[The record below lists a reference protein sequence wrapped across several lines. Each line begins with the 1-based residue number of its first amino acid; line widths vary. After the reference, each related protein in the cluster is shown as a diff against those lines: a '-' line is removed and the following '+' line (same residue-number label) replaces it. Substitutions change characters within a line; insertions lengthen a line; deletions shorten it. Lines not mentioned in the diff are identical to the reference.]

1 MLVIC
6 ALSEE
11 EYIFFIL
18 CNFDANSI
26 AEEMKRTESE
36 GRQTSEETTAVVSL
50 EMMRVLAAKMR
61 GR

>member
-36 GRQTSEETTAVVSL
+36 GRQTDQ
-50 EMMRVLAAKMR
+50 
-61 GR
+61 